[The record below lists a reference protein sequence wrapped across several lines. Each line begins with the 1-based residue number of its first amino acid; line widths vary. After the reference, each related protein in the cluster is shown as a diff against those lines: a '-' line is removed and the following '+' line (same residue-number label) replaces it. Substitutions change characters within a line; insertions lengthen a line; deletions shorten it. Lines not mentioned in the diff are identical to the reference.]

1 MPRFRK
7 LSALFGLL
15 ALCSAPIASA
25 QTFTATLAGTAENP
39 PNASPGIG
47 TVTVTFADPLLT
59 INATFSAL
67 TGNTSAA
74 HIHCCAVTTLNAGVA
89 TQTPSFA
96 TFPLGV
102 TSGTHT
108 QTLDMDVAGSWNAAF
123 VTASGSIAQAKAR
136 LVAAMAIR
144 EAYYNIHS
152 STFGGGEIRGNLV
165 AEALFSDSFE

>member
-7 LSALFGLL
+7 LSALFALL
-15 ALCSAPIASA
+15 ALCATPIATA
-25 QTFTATLAGTAENP
+25 QTFSATLAGSSENP
-39 PNASPGIG
+39 PNASPGTG
-47 TVTVTFADPLLT
+47 NVTVTFADPMLT
-59 INATFSAL
+59 INATFSGL

-74 HIHCCAVTTLNAGVA
+74 HIHCCTPSTMNAGVA

-96 TFPLGV
+96 TFPSGV

-108 QTLDMDVAGSWNAAF
+108 QTLDMDLASSWNSAF
-123 VTASGSIAQAKAR
+123 ITASGSIGAAKAR

-152 STFGGGEIRGNLV
+152 SAFPGGEIRGNLA
-165 AEALFSDSFE
+165 AEALFSNGFE